1 LTLTFAPHQSGS
13 TLKIRADMFAAK
25 ERPGR
30 RESALIL
37 R

>member
-1 LTLTFAPHQSGS
+1 LTPTFAPHQSGS

-25 ERPGR
+25 EAWPPPERT
-30 RESALIL
+30 IL